1 LRRHRF
7 AAILSPVPEASKEQ
21 GTSMESE
28 EIRELRATLLRLKQ
42 EHRDLDSAINALEES
57 GRADALQL
65 KRLKKKKLYLKDE
78 IARIEDQL
86 LPDII
91 A

>member
-1 LRRHRF
+1 
-7 AAILSPVPEASKEQ
+7 
-21 GTSMESE
+21 
-28 EIRELRATLLRLKQ
+28 LLKLKQ
-42 EHRDLDSAINALEES
+42 EHRDLDSAINALELS
-57 GRADALQL
+57 GRADPLQL
-65 KRLKKKKLYLKDE
+65 KRLKKKKLHLKDE

>member
-1 LRRHRF
+1 METEERRQLQENL
-7 AAILSPVPEASKEQ
+7 A
-21 GTSMESE
+21 
-28 EIRELRATLLRLKQ
+28 RLKQ
-42 EHRDLDSAINALEES
+42 EHRDLDGAIAALESS
-57 GRADALQL
+57 GHGDPLQL

-78 IARIEDQL
+78 IARVEDQL